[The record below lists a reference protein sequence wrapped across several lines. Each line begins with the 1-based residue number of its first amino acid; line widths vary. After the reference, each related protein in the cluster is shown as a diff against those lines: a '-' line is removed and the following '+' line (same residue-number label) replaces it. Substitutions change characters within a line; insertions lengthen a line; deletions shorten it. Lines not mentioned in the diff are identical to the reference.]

1 MMGEHVWRYTLLGT
15 IFSLLAFAIVAQM
28 ARIQLNPEL
37 VKYLMDAREE
47 YQGTYRMIN
56 PARGLI
62 YDRYGHVMAGDTKVY
77 EVGVELAWVENPHTI
92 ALALNVVLG
101 LDYNMVLQ
109 AASRDASANSVYVVL
124 DNFVPQEKIDR
135 LDSYRKE
142 IEDTYGRTRD
152 KDRPSLSGLTYVPHL
167 MRIYPEKDRA
177 SNILGFVTME
187 ARNFGLA
194 PVQQPAAGE
203 AKTVWVL
210 RDPNW
215 SRICQIFR
223 MSRLDPDH

>member
-15 IFSLLAFAIVAQM
+15 IFSLLAFAIVTQM

-101 LDYNMVLQ
+101 LDYNSVLQ
-109 AASRDASANSVYVVL
+109 ATSRMLQPIQCMSSW
-124 DNFVPQEKIDR
+124 II
-135 LDSYRKE
+135 SYRRRRSTGWKV
-142 IEDTYGRTRD
+142 IGKKSKIHMGGAGIKTA
-152 KDRPSLSGLTYVPHL
+152 P
-167 MRIYPEKDRA
+167 A
-177 SNILGFVTME
+177 CLG
-187 ARNFGLA
+187 
-194 PVQQPAAGE
+194 
-203 AKTVWVL
+203 
-210 RDPNW
+210 
-215 SRICQIFR
+215 
-223 MSRLDPDH
+223 